1 MKSYEEVIARL
12 GKSMYH
18 SYMGGGEKRQGLEG
32 YNLVSYIYDVPED
45 KVIEDAE
52 AAFNAYFEEK
62 N

>member
-18 SYMGGGEKRQGLEG
+18 SYMGGGEKRQGRTG

-52 AAFNAYFEEK
+52 AFYLEQFRV
-62 N
+62 